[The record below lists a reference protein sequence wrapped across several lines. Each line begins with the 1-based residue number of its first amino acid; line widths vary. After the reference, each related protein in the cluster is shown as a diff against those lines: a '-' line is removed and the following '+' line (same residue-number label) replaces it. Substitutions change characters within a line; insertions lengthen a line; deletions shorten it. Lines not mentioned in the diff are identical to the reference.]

1 MKIPPKYISIVF
13 AILIFSTAEAQKL
26 KPGFDKNEFI
36 EVLKTDLLIAYD
48 TAEWKGP
55 FTVSPPQTFKFIY
68 RSPLIGLQNMWDLW
82 INNDSVAI
90 INIRGTDI
98 KPNPVSWLVNYYA
111 AMVPAK
117 GKLELEKNF
126 IFNYNLSEDEK
137 AAVHVGF
144 LVSTAYLSRSIL
156 PKIDSCYRKLGIKNF
171 IIAGHSQ
178 GGAITYLM
186 TSYLESLKS
195 NHTIP
200 SDIRFKTY
208 SSAAPKV
215 GNLYYAY
222 TYEALTRDWAFNVV
236 NTCDWVPEVPFSIQ
250 TVNDFTEVNPF
261 TQVKPMLKKQK
272 FIARVALKHVYRK
285 LSKPA
290 LKAQK
295 SYQKYL
301 GDMVVKS
308 VKKNLIEFKAPI
320 YYESNNY
327 VRVGTTIVLYAD
339 EEYKKR
345 FPTNPGEIWLNHGIE
360 RYLYLTEKL
369 K

>member
-1 MKIPPKYISIVF
+1 MPIYKKH
-13 AILIFSTAEAQKL
+13 LSTAFALLILLTAQAQKL

-36 EVLKTDLLIAYD
+36 EVLKTDFLIAYD
-48 TAEWKGP
+48 TAEWKIPGSV
-55 FTVSPPQTFKFIY
+55 THPQQFKFVY
-68 RSPLIGLQNMWDLW
+68 RSPLMGLQNMWDLW
-82 INNDSVAI
+82 INKDSVAI

-126 IFNYNLSEDEK
+126 FFNYNLSNDEK

-144 LVSTAYLSRSIL
+144 LVSTAYLSRDIL
-156 PKIDSCYRKLGIKNF
+156 SKIDSCYKKLGIKNF

-186 TSYLESLKS
+186 TSYLESLK
-195 NHTIP
+195 NEQIIP
-200 SDIRFKTY
+200 RDIRFKTY
-208 SSAAPKV
+208 SSASPKV

-222 TYEALTRDWAFNVV
+222 TYEILTRDWAFNVV
-236 NTCDWVPEVPFSIQ
+236 NTSDWVPEVPFSIQ

-261 TQVKPMLKKQK
+261 TQVKPMIKKQK
-272 FIARVALKHVYRK
+272 FPARIALKHVYKK

-290 LKAQK
+290 FKAQK

-308 VKKNLIEFKAPI
+308 VKKNLLEFKAPT

-327 VRVGTTIVLYAD
+327 VRIGTTIVLYAD
-339 EEYKKR
+339 EEYKKLY
-345 FPTNPGEIWLNHGIE
+345 PTKPEQIWLNHGIE